1 MRVHVAWVC
10 CLVLC
15 CAGVQ
20 TGCDRS
26 RVVEASA
33 AEPPAAPATPVPPPA
48 APPPV
53 AIAVTGTPITRS
65 LLLDSHLMVERDVTV
80 TARRDGFIE
89 TIHVDR
95 GDHVTE
101 NQKLATLEHRDL
113 VLSEKISLLE
123 LEKERASFERAQRL
137 HEQAIMTKEEFEQAR
152 LRRDSAEET
161 LERVRYDLDKC
172 EIKAPFEGIV
182 TGRFVEKGQVIK
194 EDDSRPLFQVTASGP
209 LLARVYIPEWALF
222 GMEEGQPVRVALIA
236 AGGGGADG
244 PGSALAAKVRW
255 INHAIDAASGSA
267 ESLVE
272 ITGGGAPRARPGMA
286 VRVSIALTTD
296 RSSAKESPL
305 LVSLPREAVGR
316 GDLVPGQQV
325 ELRILS
331 PDGSSSPRVVTLGF
345 VGDDRVEI
353 RRGLKAGEQV
363 VLAQ

>member
-1 MRVHVAWVC
+1 MRNHVAWV
-10 CLVLC
+10 LC
-15 CAGVQ
+15 GVFCVAGVL

-26 RVVEASA
+26 RLVEASA
-33 AEPPAAPATPVPPPA
+33 AEPPAAPAIPVLPPA
-48 APPPV
+48 ALPPV
-53 AIAVTGTPITRS
+53 ATAVAGASISRT
-65 LLLDSHLMVERDVTV
+65 LQLDSHLMVERDVAV

-89 TIHVDR
+89 TILVDR

-113 VLSEKISLLE
+113 VLSERISLLE
-123 LEKERASFERAQRL
+123 LEKERASFERAQKL

-152 LRRDSAEET
+152 LRRDAAEET

-172 EIKAPFEGIV
+172 VIKAPFDGIV

-194 EDDSRPLFQVTASGP
+194 EDDSRPLFQVTAMGP

-222 GMEEGQPVRVALIA
+222 GMEEGQPARVALNA
-236 AGGGGADG
+236 DGGGGADV
-244 PGSALAAKVRW
+244 PESALAAKVRW

-272 ITGGGAPRARPGMA
+272 ITGGGAARARPGMA
-286 VRVSIALTTD
+286 VRVSIALTTG
-296 RSSAKESPL
+296 RGFRKASPL
-305 LVSLPREAVGR
+305 IVSLPRTAVGQ
-316 GDLVPGQQV
+316 GDLMPGQQV
-325 ELRILS
+325 ELEILS
-331 PDGSSSPRVVTLGF
+331 PNGSYSTRVVILGF

-363 VLAQ
+363 VLAP